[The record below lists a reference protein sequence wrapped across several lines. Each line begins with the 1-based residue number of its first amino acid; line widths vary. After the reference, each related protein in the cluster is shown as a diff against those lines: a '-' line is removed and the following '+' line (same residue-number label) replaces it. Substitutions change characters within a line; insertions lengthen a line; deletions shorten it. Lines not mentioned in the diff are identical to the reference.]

1 MTGDDLRVLRHR
13 LGGYTQEQLAAWL
26 NDRLGKRIDNA
37 RISKWESGSERIPKE
52 IDEFLLSVHIPA
64 RVLAFT
70 NQKGGVGKTTSA
82 INIAAAIAK
91 AGRRVLLVDADP
103 QASASE
109 TLGMPLVELYR
120 ERRTLPHVLLDGA
133 DIERALL
140 PSGNFTLIASHIDLA
155 KADGVREPG
164 TEMLLREVLAPL
176 RQHFDHIII
185 DGPPNLGMMTLMTLT
200 AADEVFVP
208 VRTEPMDTMGL
219 ALMQDTIAKVQRRL
233 NPGLRLAGI
242 LPTQFRRRKS
252 VDKQILDLLIATL
265 GATTPVLAPID
276 DNSAFGKANLNYKP
290 AIEMFPDVPGV
301 ATYRALAAA
310 IAGNTPLPLAEPTT
324 KSGV

>member
-1 MTGDDLRVLRHR
+1 MTGEELRVFRHR
-13 LGGYTQEQLAAWL
+13 LGGLTQEQFALWL

-37 RISKWESGSERIPKE
+37 RISKWESGGERIPKE
-52 IDEFLLSVHIPA
+52 IAAFIASQQLPA
-64 RVLAFT
+64 RILAFT
-70 NQKGGVGKTTSA
+70 NQKGGVGKTTTA
-82 INIAAAIAK
+82 INIAASLAQS
-91 AGRRVLLVDADP
+91 GRRVLLVDADP

-109 TLGMPLVELYR
+109 SLGVPLVDLYR
-120 ERRTLPHVLLDGA
+120 ERRTLPHVLLDA
-133 DIERALL
+133 APVDDALI
-140 PSGNFTLIASHIDLA
+140 PVGNFTLLPSHIDLA

-164 TEMLLREVLAPL
+164 TEMLLRECLAPL
-176 RQHFDHIII
+176 RQRFDHIII

-252 VDKQILDLLIATL
+252 VDKQILDLLIASL
-265 GATTPVLAPID
+265 GATVPVLAPID

-290 AIEMFPDVPGV
+290 AVELYPDAAGV
-301 ATYRALAAA
+301 ATYRELAAA
-310 IAGNTPLPLAEPTT
+310 IAAGTSLPLAQASTVT
-324 KSGV
+324 GG